1 MLARN
6 ERSLVV
12 RARETHL
19 DGPEVLTAISGCDRQ
34 LASLEIVPAMAR
46 WVAGTRRG
54 IAPPGFGDVSD
65 LLVLDA
71 TDSLAHDLASVL
83 PHVLPGEQV
92 PVGGHLRLF
101 WEVSGLAPAGE
112 PVTTSLGVTAQGRA
126 WLGRAAESIGLVG
139 RRRAVELQWD
149 EVLQPEGGVAP
160 RVLDVDLS
168 GLPAGRYRV
177 TLAVSIGGGVP
188 VTATREIE
196 LVRR

>member
-1 MLARN
+1 M
-6 ERSLVV
+6 
-12 RARETHL
+12 
-19 DGPEVLTAISGCDRQ
+19 
-34 LASLEIVPAMAR
+34 
-46 WVAGTRRG
+46 
-54 IAPPGFGDVSD
+54 
-65 LLVLDA
+65 
-71 TDSLAHDLASVL
+71 
-83 PHVLPGEQV
+83 
-92 PVGGHLRLF
+92 RLF

-112 PVTTSLGVTAQGRA
+112 LVTTSLSVTAQGRA

-168 GLPAGRYRV
+168 GLAAGRYRV